1 MENGAQT
8 LVQAIIE
15 AAVVPL
21 IYVLASYLIA
31 FIKSKTEALKENQ
44 KFQHYKEYISIAEG
58 TVINVVQ
65 AIESSIVKAA
75 KYKGEWTP
83 EKKKEAFDEAMKLIL
98 AQLTVGAKDAIQV
111 LYGDLNKWLE
121 TQIEQNVLLISHQFN
136 TTEIAALRRI

>member
-65 AIESSIVKAA
+65 AIESSIVKSA